1 MSDRSTGK
9 PKNKQAGQKKH
20 GERPRPPMKPGLEA
34 RIAATRILA
43 AVVDRKTSLDGMLD
57 PEHGNP
63 AFLPL
68 NEADRGLVK
77 AILQSALRHLPRIEA
92 IIGSLLD
99 NPLPDGARS
108 LHHLLVVAAAQ
119 MLYLDVP
126 DHSAVDLAVEQANG
140 DPRSRRFAKL
150 VNAILRRIGREKAD
164 LLSSVE
170 DLPCMPDW
178 FMQRLT
184 EVYGRENALA
194 IAASQLEPPT
204 IDLTVKADA
213 EGWAERLGGQVLP
226 TGSVRLDRFRG
237 SVTALEGFDDG
248 AWWVQDA
255 AAAIPAN
262 LFGDLTG
269 KRVADLCAAPGGKTA
284 QLVLAGGDVLAV
296 EQSKTRLKRL
306 ESNLA
311 RLGLPADTL
320 CTDLLNIDEA
330 ESFDAILL
338 DAPCSSTGTTRR
350 HPDVLW
356 TKDAGDIAKL
366 AALQEKLLRHAVTL
380 LKPGGLLV
388 FSNCSID
395 PSEGEDVVDR
405 VLADMPELR
414 LVAINPSD
422 WPGLETAITPRGEF
436 RTTPAMLAKQGGL
449 DGFYAAVIAK
459 I

>member
-255 AAAIPAN
+255 AAAIPAQ

-320 CTDLLNIDEA
+320 CTDLLTIDEA

-380 LKPGGLLV
+380 LKPGGRLV

-395 PSEGEDVVDR
+395 PSEGEDVIDR
-405 VLADMPELR
+405 VLADMPGLR